1 MIKNNTHVIPWLLLF
16 GGIIMFLSLTVP
28 QSAQA
33 QCGSSASSCKNCH
46 EVQAEAPVN
55 NDGTNWHE
63 AHAFGD
69 FCEFCHAGNVQATD
83 AETAHVGMEAPLD
96 NVQVSCG
103 NCHAA
108 DLAERADVYAVALGV
123 ELGNGGGGS
132 DSGAGSDSEPPA
144 SNENSN
150 GDGETAVSDTPTTS
164 DTAAKPETAV
174 NTSSSPAAPSGLVV
188 NDPNV
193 IDYVARYNE
202 TVLGIKTVNWGN
214 RILMG
219 LIALTLVGG
228 GAFVIWNER
237 KPRQQTMPISDAVQ
251 DEQRSKYPDYPAPVI
266 ALLPRL
272 SQLSTDALQDLYR
285 FLENPDQAQSLLH
298 DLVRLQPELVQ
309 QVRQLDRESQA
320 LLLALASTGD

>member
-1 MIKNNTHVIPWLLLF
+1 MIKHKTHTIFWFLLVSGL
-16 GGIIMFLSLTVP
+16 GVFLSLTVP

-46 EVQAEAPVN
+46 EVQGEDPVN

-83 AETAHVGMEAPLD
+83 KETAHVGLEAPLD

-108 DLAERADVYAVALGV
+108 DLDERATVYAVALGV
-123 ELGNGGGGS
+123 EIGSGGGS
-132 DSGAGSDSEPPA
+132 GSEPPA
-144 SNENSN
+144 NTD
-150 GDGETAVSDTPTTS
+150 GGGGGGGETAVAPSP
-164 DTAAKPETAV
+164 AKP
-174 NTSSSPAAPSGLVV
+174 NTSSPAPSAPSGLVV

-202 TVLGIKTVNWGN
+202 TVLGIKVVNWGD
-214 RILMG
+214 RILLG
-219 LIALTLVGG
+219 LIAITLGG
-228 GAFVIWNER
+228 GGGFVVWNER
-237 KPRQQTMPISDAVQ
+237 RRQQPISPVSESVLA
-251 DEQRSKYPDYPAPVI
+251 EQKSKYPDYPPQVI

-272 SQLSTDALQDLYR
+272 SQLSADAWQDLYQ
-285 FLENPDQAQSLLH
+285 FLEDPTKAQALLH
-298 DLVRLQPELVQ
+298 DLVRLQPDLVH

>member
-1 MIKNNTHVIPWLLLF
+1 MIKNKTHTIFWFLLLS
-16 GGIIMFLSLTVP
+16 GLVLFLSLTVP

-46 EVQAEAPVN
+46 EVQGEDPVN
-55 NDGTNWHE
+55 SDGTNWHE

-83 AETAHVGMEAPLD
+83 KETAHVGLEAPLD
-96 NVQVSCG
+96 NVQISCG

-108 DLAERADVYAVALGV
+108 DLDERANVYAVALGV
-123 ELGNGGGGS
+123 EIGSGGGS
-132 DSGAGSDSEPPA
+132 GSEPPA
-144 SNENSN
+144 
-150 GDGETAVSDTPTTS
+150 GTDDGSGGGKTAVAPSP
-164 DTAAKPETAV
+164 AKPD
-174 NTSSSPAAPSGLVV
+174 TSSSSPSAPSGLVI

-202 TVLGIKTVNWGN
+202 TVLGIKIINWGD
-214 RILMG
+214 RILLG
-219 LIALTLVGG
+219 LIAITLVGG
-228 GAFVIWNER
+228 GGFVVWNER
-237 KPRQQTMPISDAVQ
+237 RRQQPISPVSETVLA
-251 DEQRSKYPDYPAPVI
+251 EQKSKYPDYPPQVV

-272 SQLSTDALQDLYR
+272 SQLSADAWQDLYQ
-285 FLENPDQAQSLLH
+285 FLEDPSKAQTLLH
-298 DLVRLQPELVQ
+298 DLVRLQPDLVN

>member
-1 MIKNNTHVIPWLLLF
+1 MIKNKTHVILWLLLF
-16 GGIIMFLSLTVP
+16 GGIIVFLSLTVP

-83 AETAHVGMEAPLD
+83 KEAAHVGMEAPLD

-123 ELGNGGGGS
+123 EIGSGGGS
-132 DSGAGSDSEPPA
+132 DSGSGAEPPA
-144 SNENSN
+144 SDRDNDAN
-150 GDGETAVSDTPTTS
+150 GETAVSDSATTS
-164 DTAAKPETAV
+164 DTTV
-174 NTSSSPAAPSGLVV
+174 TTSTSSSAPSGLTVD
-188 NDPNV
+188 DPNV

-214 RILMG
+214 RIQMG

-228 GAFVIWNER
+228 GAIVIWNER
-237 KPRQQTMPISDAVQ
+237 RRHQPATPVNDDVLAEQQ
-251 DEQRSKYPDYPAPVI
+251 SKYPDYPPQVV

-272 SQLSTDALQDLYR
+272 SQLSAGSLQDLYQ
-285 FLENPDQAQSLLH
+285 FLENPAKAQTLLH

-320 LLLALASTGD
+320 LLLALANTGD

>member
-1 MIKNNTHVIPWLLLF
+1 MIKHKTHTIFWFLLVSGL
-16 GGIIMFLSLTVP
+16 GVFLSLTVP

-46 EVQAEAPVN
+46 EVQGEDPVN

-83 AETAHVGMEAPLD
+83 KETAHVGLEAPLD

-108 DLAERADVYAVALGV
+108 DLDERATVYAVALGV
-123 ELGNGGGGS
+123 EIGSGGGS
-132 DSGAGSDSEPPA
+132 GSEPPA
-144 SNENSN
+144 NTD
-150 GDGETAVSDTPTTS
+150 GGGGGGGETAVAPSPAKP
-164 DTAAKPETAV
+164 DTASPA
-174 NTSSSPAAPSGLVV
+174 PAAPSGLVV

-202 TVLGIKTVNWGN
+202 TVLGIKVVNWGD
-214 RILMG
+214 RILLG
-219 LIALTLVGG
+219 LIAITLGG
-228 GAFVIWNER
+228 GGGFVVWNER
-237 KPRQQTMPISDAVQ
+237 RRQQPISPVSESVLA
-251 DEQRSKYPDYPAPVI
+251 EQKSKYPDYPPQVI

-272 SQLSTDALQDLYR
+272 SQLSADAWQDLYQ
-285 FLENPDQAQSLLH
+285 FLEDPTKAQALLH
-298 DLVRLQPELVQ
+298 DLVRLQPDLVH

>member
-1 MIKNNTHVIPWLLLF
+1 MIKHKTHTIFWFLLVSGL
-16 GGIIMFLSLTVP
+16 GVFLSLTVP

-46 EVQAEAPVN
+46 EVQGEDPVN

-83 AETAHVGMEAPLD
+83 KETAHVGLEAPLD

-108 DLAERADVYAVALGV
+108 DLDERATVYAVALGV
-123 ELGNGGGGS
+123 EIGSGGGS
-132 DSGAGSDSEPPA
+132 GSEPPA
-144 SNENSN
+144 NTD
-150 GDGETAVSDTPTTS
+150 GGGGGGGETAVAPSPAKP
-164 DTAAKPETAV
+164 DTA
-174 NTSSSPAAPSGLVV
+174 SSAPAAPSGLVV

-202 TVLGIKTVNWGN
+202 TVLGIKVVNWGD
-214 RILMG
+214 RILLG
-219 LIALTLVGG
+219 LIAITLGG
-228 GAFVIWNER
+228 GGGFVVWNER
-237 KPRQQTMPISDAVQ
+237 RRQQPISPVSESVLA
-251 DEQRSKYPDYPAPVI
+251 EQKSKYPDYPPQVI

-272 SQLSTDALQDLYR
+272 SQLSADAWQDLYQ
-285 FLENPDQAQSLLH
+285 FLEDPTKAQTLLH
-298 DLVRLQPELVQ
+298 DLVRLQPDLVH